1 MSTSSLST
9 VSVSVVIRQST
20 NGAASRAAAIPDA
33 VREVWQRVD
42 AQGRLNQLIG
52 EQRVLREAIARY
64 E

>member
-1 MSTSSLST
+1 
-9 VSVSVVIRQST
+9 VSVVIRQST